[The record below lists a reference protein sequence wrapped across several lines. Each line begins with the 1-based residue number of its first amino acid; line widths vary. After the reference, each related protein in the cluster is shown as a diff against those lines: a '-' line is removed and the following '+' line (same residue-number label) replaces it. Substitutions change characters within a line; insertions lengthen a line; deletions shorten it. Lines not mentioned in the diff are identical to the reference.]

1 MCLKHADE
9 HDEGEVDDEVDG
21 TRQGENLEN
30 RECLAHQAL
39 CISRDLENRDCRGK
53 ARTLD
58 DEDQL
63 IAVSRQSLANGERE
77 FDPAETHKW

>member
-21 TRQGENLEN
+21 TGQSENLEN

-63 IAVSRQSLANGERE
+63 IAVFTEPGEWR
-77 FDPAETHKW
+77 AGIRSGGNA